1 MNELG
6 IPPMHGIVRPQG
18 SPDQPVARRG
28 VLARVADIIR
38 ANRAFFLIVMLPTL
52 IVTVYF
58 TVFAADQYES
68 NADFIVR
75 RSDNVAASAGIGQML
90 GFSVGGAANGPDAL
104 IVQEYLLSHDAVARL
119 AKKDDLVGVFRR
131 PQADWFS
138 RLWYANPEPE
148 RLLKYYRSHVDVQG
162 NDTSGLMHLT
172 VHTFRPQDSY
182 KIARQLLEMGE
193 QQINAINERTYRDNV
208 SAAQRE
214 LTQTRE
220 QLAEIQ
226 GKLTAY
232 RRVNQDVDP
241 TNTGRAQVTLVT
253 GLTSSLV
260 DARAR
265 LQTMASVIGRNSP
278 QYQAMAGQVRALEAQ
293 VADQTTKIAGPNRSV
308 ASRLSDFEQLVI
320 QRDEIAKV
328 YAEAAVRSQ
337 AAQAEARRKQL
348 YLIRVV
354 QPDLPVKSEFPKRW
368 QMILSVFAGLFLAY
382 AIGWLLWAGVKEHSL

>member
-1 MNELG
+1 
-6 IPPMHGIVRPQG
+6 MHGIVRPQAPIAEPR
-18 SPDQPVARRG
+18 SRRG
-28 VLARVADIIR
+28 VLARLLGIVR
-38 ANRAFFLIVMLPTL
+38 GNRAFFLIVIVPTL

-58 TVFAADQYES
+58 AVFAANQYES

-75 RSDNVAASAGIGQML
+75 RSDNVAASAGVGQML
-90 GFSVGGAANGPDAL
+90 GFSLGGGATGPDAL
-104 IVQEYLLSHDAVARL
+104 LVQEYLLSHDAVAKL
-119 AKKDDLVGVFRR
+119 AAKDDLVGVFRR
-131 PQADWFS
+131 PEADWFS
-138 RLWYANPEPE
+138 RLWYADPEPE

-162 NDTSGLMHLT
+162 DDTSGLMHLT

-208 SAAQRE
+208 AASQRE
-214 LTQTRE
+214 LAQTRQ
-220 QLAEIQ
+220 QLGEIQ

-232 RRVNQDVDP
+232 RRVNDDVDP
-241 TNTGRAQVTLVT
+241 AGTGRAQLTLVT

-265 LQTMASVIGRNSP
+265 LQTMAGVIGRDSP
-278 QYQAMAGQVRALEAQ
+278 QYQAMARQVRALEAQ
-293 VADQTTKIAGPNRSV
+293 VAGQSTKMAGPNRSV
-308 ASRLSDFEQLVI
+308 ATRLSGFEELVI

-354 QPDLPVKSEFPKRW
+354 QPNLPVKSEYPHRW
-368 QMILSVFAGLFLAY
+368 QTIVSVFAALFLAY